1 MYRVFYWFGKIEV
14 QKSASDQPSFKGD
27 GEGKPVL
34 VGEGGNWE
42 VKTDTSFGPKFGKN
56 DSFLRS
62 VKVDYELFEVIA
74 RNVRGWCKFLCFGFD
89 VVIDERDGSYVV
101 IKLNHMGDFG
111 RMKSMHEPMGEYFEK
126 VTGKKW

>member
-14 QKSASDQPSFKGD
+14 QKIASDQPSFKLD
-27 GEGKPVL
+27 SESKPVL

-42 VKTDTSFGPKFGKN
+42 ITRNTSFGPKHKPM

-62 VKVDYELFEVIA
+62 IKVDYELFEILA
-74 RNVRGWCKFLCFGFD
+74 LEMRNFCKFLCFGFD
-89 VVIDERDGSYVV
+89 VTVDERDGSYVV
-101 IKLNHMGDFG
+101 IKLQNMGDFG
-111 RMKSMHEPMGEYFEK
+111 KMKSMNEPMCEYMEK